1 MLKQIYLIFFIFT
14 LISSK
19 NFFFD
24 IPLTKSEQNKINLKE
39 TPSESIDKIVNLI
52 SKILTLIVE
61 RKNEKAC

>member
-52 SKILTLIVE
+52 SKILTLIL
-61 RKNEKAC
+61 